1 MAKYKLF
8 TLPEISATGLD
19 VESDDVK
26 WEDGFVKFFNAKGNG
41 HELVRAIPQHYV
53 LSVAVV

>member
-8 TLPEISATGLD
+8 ARPDISQHPLE
-19 VESDDVK
+19 VECDDVK
-26 WEDGFVKFFNAKGNG
+26 WEDGFVKFFNAKSNG
-41 HELVRAIPQHYV
+41 HELVRALPAEYV